1 MRQIFKSSVS
11 KLARPKS
18 YTPKSKGFT
27 LVEMVV
33 VITIVGIL
41 AAGAAL
47 FIRNPTQAFIDSENR
62 ANLSDRAD
70 TALRRMARDIRNALP
85 NSVRTTTS
93 GLDSFIEFVPV
104 KSAGRYRAA
113 AGIAGENPLD
123 FSLTADTFDV
133 LGPSVTVASGD
144 KLVIYNLGIPGS
156 DVYEG
161 TNIRALQTTGILSQL
176 SFNGGTFPLESPS
189 SRFFIVST
197 PVSYACD
204 MTNKVLWMYSGYPI
218 QTTQPASVS
227 ALNGL
232 TTARKL
238 ATGLTACQINY
249 VPGVLQRS
257 GVITIYLCFT
267 QDVATVTLMHQ
278 VNVVNS
284 P

>member
-1 MRQIFKSSVS
+1 MRLTSKQI
-11 KLARPKS
+11 P
-18 YTPKSKGFT
+18 KGFT

-33 VITIVGIL
+33 VITILGIL

-62 ANLSDRAD
+62 AILTDRAD

-85 NSVRTTTS
+85 NSVRTNTN

-113 AGIAGENPLD
+113 AGIAVGDNPLD
-123 FSLTADTFDV
+123 FSLSADTFDV
-133 LGPSVTVASGD
+133 LGPSVTVAAGD

-189 SRFFIVST
+189 SRFFVVST
-197 PVSYACD
+197 PVSYVCD
-204 MTNKVLWMYSGYPI
+204 MTNQVLWMYSGYPI
-218 QTTQPASVS
+218 QATQPTSVS
-227 ALNGL
+227 TLNGL
-232 TTARKL
+232 ATARKL
-238 ATGLTACQINY
+238 ASGLTSCQVNY

-257 GVITIYLCFT
+257 GVITIYLGFT
-267 QDVATVTLMHQ
+267 QDVAKVTLMHQ